1 MFSKY
6 MTIDIEGFSNISMW
20 KVYMGVTVIL
30 WNSEQIQWNI
40 DGTHTLEAG
49 FFVRLDKI
57 GLLDS
62 TKSLGTL
69 VSK

>member
-1 MFSKY
+1 MY
-6 MTIDIEGFSNISMW
+6 LYYIEGFSNNSMW
-20 KVYMGVTVIL
+20 KLYMRVTVIL
-30 WNSEQIQWNI
+30 WKSEQIQRNI

-49 FFVRLDKI
+49 FFVRLDII

-69 VSK
+69 VSKW